1 MAADYGKELAT
12 KGFST
17 ALLSPQ
23 GKRKFHRLTVG
34 DYETFVAAQEEAN
47 RLKAEFGEDLWV
59 LKY

>member
-1 MAADYGKELAT
+1 MAADHGKDLAT

-34 DYETFVAAQEEAN
+34 DFDTFVAAQEEAN
-47 RLKAEFGEDLWV
+47 KLKAEFGEDLWV